1 MRRYRFTRQL
11 RIAAPPGP
19 VFDALVDTGAWPSWW
34 PALAEVETLR
44 PGDPLERVERFVVH
58 APLGYRL
65 RIVGRFTALERPSVL
80 VASLDGDLVGRGR
93 MRLHGPGP
101 TTVDY
106 AIDVRVTARWMNALA
121 PVLDPVFR
129 RSHDRVVDAAFAG
142 LQARLDADGDPG
154 VGGPSR

>member
-1 MRRYRFTRQL
+1 MRRYRFARQI

-19 VFDALVDTGAWPSWW
+19 VFDALVDTAAWPSWW
-34 PALAEVETLR
+34 SALAAVETLR
-44 PGDPLERVERFVVH
+44 AGGPLERVQRFVVR

-65 RIVGRFTALERPSVL
+65 RIVGRFTELERPHVL

-93 MRLHGPGP
+93 MRLGGSGP

-106 AIDVRVTARWMNALA
+106 AIDVSVAAGWMNALA

-142 LQARLDADGDPG
+142 LQARLDA
-154 VGGPSR
+154 GGEATGRSSP